1 MQGVRL
7 AELQKYSR
15 QMENI
20 LNEKNET
27 IARLEA
33 ELEAA
38 KQQNHA
44 FPHQDYPEHHIVSYF
59 TALEEDP

>member
-1 MQGVRL
+1 MQGVRMV
-7 AELQKYSR
+7 ELQKYSR
-15 QMENI
+15 QMESI

-38 KQQNHA
+38 KKPNHSSH
-44 FPHQDYPEHHIVSYF
+44 HQDYP
-59 TALEEDP
+59 